1 MPVNLASP
9 GIRVREVDLTVGRVD
24 PASGNIGGL
33 VAPFAQGPVELPIT
47 IGSEKDLLDNFGRPY
62 GNDRHYEHWLVAS
75 SYLAY
80 GGQMSVIRSD
90 SDSLANAYV
99 GSGSSI
105 KVKSV
110 DEYEVKAYDDNVITG
125 KTVVSRNPGS
135 WANGIRIGIIDSRAD
150 QIITLSDVS
159 GINLGDGVTQDTSGF
174 TSSNKIID
182 EGTLRDLT
190 GSFKGIVTDKDVAN
204 NQIHVK
210 FISHVDGGT
219 EYTQDYNY
227 NGVYRFRDESSISIV
242 GSGVGVTAAQI
253 TRNVLGETAASITAG
268 TAVTSYYLH
277 HSATLDMQGGVTLAD
292 DATTIGIA
300 TAMMGVTADDFL
312 VIGNELISLNGA
324 NLGNGE
330 ITGVTRGVVGTTA
343 EDHADGAPVKHLKRY
358 AGVGTVTAGI
368 NSTATEVGITTTA
381 DLSSKINSGGFLEI
395 GDELVAVTTYLNGAS
410 SDHDP
415 TGVSDWYDAQTLS
428 ISRETIGNSTIVKTL
443 PWNTIA
449 DRPGT
454 SEYAAERGAR
464 FDELHIVVIDG
475 EGKITGNAGTIL
487 EKHLNVSKASD
498 ALYSVGS
505 PSYWRSYLKTNSEY
519 IFGGSAPA
527 GVVASGFGSGY
538 VASTNFAW
546 DQQAE
551 VSGTPVIFGGIG
563 TFNDVMSGGTNYD
576 GGSSVDDDGA
586 LASNLSKIVTGYN
599 LFSNTEKYNVDFLLM
614 GSANYTKDEAASLGS
629 LLSGIATR
637 RKDAVAFISPYRGA
651 FLTESA
657 LNDSN
662 TIVNDDV
669 ITDNVLS
676 FYSSIPSSSYAVFD
690 SGYKYMYDRFANTF
704 RYVPL
709 NGDIAGLCARNDV
722 DNFPWFSPAGTAR
735 GGILNA
741 VKLAYNPSQAQRDRL
756 YSERVNPVIFS
767 PGAGIILF
775 GDKTGLAKGSAFDRI
790 NVRRLFIYL
799 ENAISAAARDQLFE
813 FNDEITR
820 TNFVNIVEPFLR
832 DVQAKRGIQDYVVI
846 CDETNNTGAVIDN
859 NEFVA
864 DIYIKPARSI
874 NFIGLTFVATRSG
887 VSFDEVIGNV

>member
-1 MPVNLASP
+1 MPG
-9 GIRVREVDLTVGRVD
+9 GIE
-24 PASGNIGGL
+24 
-33 VAPFAQGPVELPIT
+33 
-47 IGSEKDLLDNFGRPY
+47 
-62 GNDRHYEHWLVAS
+62 
-75 SYLAY
+75 
-80 GGQMSVIRSD
+80 
-90 SDSLANAYV
+90 
-99 GSGSSI
+99 
-105 KVKSV
+105 
-110 DEYEVKAYDDNVITG
+110 
-125 KTVVSRNPGS
+125 
-135 WANGIRIGIIDSRAD
+135 
-150 QIITLSDVS
+150 
-159 GINLGDGVTQDTSGF
+159 
-174 TSSNKIID
+174 
-182 EGTLRDLT
+182 
-190 GSFKGIVTDKDVAN
+190 
-204 NQIHVK
+204 
-210 FISHVDGGT
+210 
-219 EYTQDYNY
+219 
-227 NGVYRFRDESSISIV
+227 
-242 GSGVGVTAAQI
+242 
-253 TRNVLGETAASITAG
+253 
-268 TAVTSYYLH
+268 
-277 HSATLDMQGGVTLAD
+277 LAD
-292 DATTIGIA
+292 DATVIGIA
-300 TAMMGVTADDFL
+300 TAALNGANAATDFL
-312 VIGNELISLNGA
+312 VIGNEVISLQGA
-324 NLGNGE
+324 TYDNPGE
-330 ITGVTRGVVGTTA
+330 IQLPAARRGKLGTTA
-343 EDHADGAPVKHLKRY
+343 AAHNDGVAVKYVVQY

-368 NSTATEVGITTTA
+368 SSTATEVGITTTA
-381 DLSSKINSGGFLEI
+381 DLSSKVNSGGFLEI

-410 SDHDP
+410 SDHTP
-415 TGVSDWYDAQTLS
+415 EPEGVSDWYDSQTLS
-428 ISRETIGNSTIVKTL
+428 VSRETIGNSTIVKSI
-443 PWNTIA
+443 PWNTVA

-464 FDELHIVVIDG
+464 FDELHVVVIDG

-487 EKHLNVSKASD
+487 EKHLNVSKATD

-519 IFGGSAPA
+519 IFGGSAPS

-538 VASTNFAW
+538 VPSTNFAW

-563 TFNDVMSGGTNYD
+563 TVNGLMGGGTNYD
-576 GGSSVDDDGA
+576 AGTSIDDNGA
-586 LASNLSKIVTGYN
+586 LAASLSKIVNGYN
-599 LFSNTEKYNVDFLLM
+599 LFSNTEKYTVDFLLM
-614 GSANYTKDEAASLGS
+614 GSANYTKDEAAALGS

-651 FLTESA
+651 FLTESST
-657 LNDSN
+657 NDSN
-662 TIVNDDV
+662 TIVNDDD
-669 ITDNVLS
+669 ITNNVLS
-676 FYSSIPSSSYAVFD
+676 FYSAIPSSSYAIFD

-709 NGDIAGLCARNDV
+709 NGDIAGLCARSDA

-799 ENAISAAARDQLFE
+799 EDAISAAARDQLFE

-820 TNFVNIVEPFLR
+820 TNFVNVVEPFLR